1 MKPRSQQKVDVERHG
16 GSQNPET
23 RTQPHP
29 PRWAR
34 LLVERMTA
42 VEDRPYVLSDL
53 EEEFEKRSLEN
64 PATARRWY
72 RAQAVRSAVAGL
84 GGRRTWSRIEA
95 RQRDRRATA
104 AARRSTTRPLSA
116 GSWFGNLGRVL
127 RWSLR
132 MNSRKPLSTLVM
144 SLSLFILSLSFFCV
158 FDNRFMHEKGLEAA
172 FPRPC

>member
-72 RAQAVRSAVAGL
+72 RAQAVRSALREDPDVILVG
-84 GGRRTWSRIEA
+84 EM
-95 RQRDRRATA
+95 RDVPTMRAALMA
-104 AARRSTTRPLSA
+104 AETGHL
-116 GSWFGNLGRVL
+116 VY
-127 RWSLR
+127 
-132 MNSRKPLSTLVM
+132 STLHILIHSGMTFPHPVFGVLNYLTLKHHKHHLNKHGHNYA
-144 SLSLFILSLSFFCV
+144 SVTPLPDLLFGTSI
-158 FDNRFMHEKGLEAA
+158 
-172 FPRPC
+172 